1 MNRSRALVATALLI
15 GQSGTTYAETPMSYW
30 HTYGPAGYPLTQ
42 LGWGLGIISIVVLAV
57 IAVLLLGA
65 VSHERT
71 RRASDDTQ
79 LAVGR
84 EGGGMGWIYI
94 GTGRTTVV
102 LIACM
107 GWTLS
112 ISASVV
118 HPPSRPA
125 LTVQVIA
132 SQWWWG
138 LKYTSADSSRTFITA
153 NEIHVP
159 VGQPVRFEVSS
170 TDVIHS
176 FWVPQLGGKM
186 DVIPGQTNVTWL
198 QADKPGIYRGQC
210 AVFCGTEHARMAL
223 ELIADSPRE
232 FRAWQDGQLRDTP
245 LAASAAARA
254 GQRVFQAHCAACH
267 AIRGSDAAGILG
279 PDLSHL
285 MTRRTLA
292 AGLLPNTP
300 GNLAGWIADP
310 QGLKPGAQMPDHL
323 VSGPDLAA
331 VVGYLSTL
339 Q

>member
-1 MNRSRALVATALLI
+1 MSRSRALVVSALLI

-42 LGWGLGIISIVVLAV
+42 LGWGLGIISIVVSAV

-65 VSHERT
+65 MSHERS
-71 RRASDDTQ
+71 RAADDTQ

-94 GTGRTTVV
+94 GTGITTVV
-102 LIACM
+102 LIGCM
-107 GWTLS
+107 GWTLLT
-112 ISASVV
+112 SASVV
-118 HPPSRPA
+118 RPPSTPA
-125 LTVQVIA
+125 LTVQVTA

-138 LKYTSADSSRTFITA
+138 LMYTSADPSRTFITA

-159 VGQPVRFEVSS
+159 VGQPVRFEVASA
-170 TDVIHS
+170 DVIHS

-198 QADKPGIYRGQC
+198 QADKPGVYRGQC
-210 AVFCGTEHARMAL
+210 AEFCGTEHARMAL
-223 ELIADSPRE
+223 VLIADTPE
-232 FRAWQDGQLRDTP
+232 DFRAWQDDQLRDTP
-245 LAASAAARA
+245 IAASAQARA
-254 GQRVFQAHCAACH
+254 GQRVFQAHCAVCH
-267 AIRGSDAAGILG
+267 TIRGSDAAGIVG

-292 AGLLPNTP
+292 AGLLANTP
-300 GNLAGWIADP
+300 GNLAGWIADS
-310 QGLKPGAQMPDHL
+310 QSLKPGASMPDHL
-323 VSGPDLAA
+323 VSGADLTA
-331 VVGYLSTL
+331 VVDYLKTL

>member
-1 MNRSRALVATALLI
+1 MSRSCFLAASALLI
-15 GQSGTTYAETPMSYW
+15 GQSGTTDAETPMSYW

-42 LGWGLGIISIVVLAV
+42 LGWGLGIISIVVIVV

-65 VSHERT
+65 VAHKRS

-94 GTGRTTVV
+94 GTGITTVV

-107 GWTLS
+107 AWTLAT
-112 ISASVV
+112 SASVV
-118 HPPSRPA
+118 RPPSTPA
-125 LTVQVIA
+125 LTVQVTA

-138 LKYTSADSSRTFITA
+138 LTYTSADPSRTFNTA

-159 VGQPVRFEVSS
+159 VGQPVRFEVASA
-170 TDVIHS
+170 DVIHS
-176 FWVPQLGGKM
+176 FWIPQLAGKI
-186 DVIPGQTNVTWL
+186 DVIPGQTNVLWL
-198 QADKPGIYRGQC
+198 QADKPGVYRGQC
-210 AVFCGTEHARMAL
+210 SEFCGAEHARMAL
-223 ELIADSPRE
+223 ELIADTPE
-232 FRAWQDGQLRDTP
+232 DFRAWQDNQLRDTP
-245 LAASAAARA
+245 IAASAAARA
-254 GQRVFQAHCAACH
+254 GRRVFQAHCAACH
-267 AIRGSDAAGILG
+267 AIRGSDAAGIVG

-310 QGLKPGAQMPDHL
+310 QSLKPGVGMPDHL
-323 VSGPDLAA
+323 VSGADLTA
-331 VVGYLSTL
+331 VVDYLETL